1 MNGRISWGAY
11 SGEDIERI
19 IATYIC
25 RMFPNSVHIRPSS
38 GDGGIDVFRT
48 LENGSIVV
56 YQIKKF
62 ASNLTNSQ
70 KQQIKHSWKSLR
82 EYIKEEALV
91 LAQWNLTIPLNPTKE
106 NLIWFEE
113 LTSESH
119 AEAHWVGLTQ
129 IEDWAARMPDIGDY
143 YINGNYLA
151 KTEEIKRFLE
161 AAGFPDITN
170 RKGMRDKLVS
180 IQNILN
186 DSDPNYVYDLHLI
199 SGFTCDES
207 FVLRSKPG
215 LIMTSLEDLPGGGM
229 VKIDVFARHAAA
241 TELDP
246 IKTNVMFL
254 ADTDEDR
261 ERLKDFIDYGTP
273 LKRFPARI
281 KENHRNCLFGAE
293 KESLSGTVSIMAYES
308 EKKFDLALLNA
319 CGHSIPVKQQVHHSG
334 RRGFVWKGAD
344 DMGVLSIDMKGTDID
359 GKLVYTIKS
368 DLGAL
373 AGLSLGN
380 ARRRL
385 NFFQEGITH
394 PLVVKLE
401 EIELLEF
408 SSKDV
413 GLSEDYI
420 SEALALVNALELID
434 GVSSEEV
441 LYPSIGDL
449 TVREHDDLMANARL
463 VANGINGK
471 KWTKLGF
478 VPSTRETP
486 EKPLLLTHIFPL
498 RTTVAGKQ
506 YECGLV
512 QSFFIGKWE
521 GSDEGMAFC
530 PTEEYGNDLIE
541 KVIEQRH
548 ETLQKSGQLFAIPA
562 PPICEWEDMV
572 KKGCSFQ
579 NEPEERDS

>member
-1 MNGRISWGAY
+1 MNGRISWGTY

-25 RMFPNSVHIRPSS
+25 RMFPDSVHIRPSS

-48 LENGSIVV
+48 LENGSIAV

-70 KQQIKHSWKSLR
+70 KQQIKRSWNSLI
-82 EYIKEEALV
+82 EYVEKEALV
-91 LAQWNLTIPLNPTKE
+91 LAQWNLTMPLNPTKE
-106 NLIWFEE
+106 NLIWFKE
-113 LTSESH
+113 LTSESN

-129 IEDWAARMPDIGDY
+129 IEDWAAKMPDIADY

-151 KTEEIKRFLE
+151 KTEEIKQFLS

-170 RKGMRDKLVS
+170 KKGICDKLISV
-180 IQNILN
+180 QNTLN
-186 DSDPNYVYDLHLI
+186 DSDPNYAYDLHLI

-207 FVLRSKPG
+207 LAFRTKPG
-215 LIMTSLEDLPGGGM
+215 LVMTSLEDIPGRGM

-246 IKTNVMFL
+246 IRTNVTFL

-261 ERLKDFIDYGTP
+261 KRLKDFLDYGTP
-273 LKRFPARI
+273 LKRFPALI

-293 KESLSGTVSIMAYES
+293 DESLSGSVSIMAYES
-308 EKKFDLALLNA
+308 ERKFDLALLNA
-319 CGHSIPVKQQVHHSG
+319 CGHSIPVKQQAHHSG
-334 RRGFVWKGAD
+334 RKGFVWKGAD
-344 DMGVLSIDMKGTDID
+344 DMGVLSIDMKATDIN
-359 GKLVYTIKS
+359 GKLEYTITS
-368 DLGAL
+368 NLGAL

-385 NFFQEGITH
+385 NFFQEGIAH

-401 EIELLEF
+401 EIEVLEF

-420 SEALALVNALELID
+420 SEALSLVNALELID

-441 LYPSIGDL
+441 LYPSISDL
-449 TVREHDDLMANARL
+449 TVREHDNLMANARL
-463 VANGINGK
+463 ITNGINGK
-471 KWTKLGF
+471 KWTKLNF
-478 VPSTRETP
+478 IPSTEEFT
-486 EKPLLLTHIFPL
+486 EKPLLLTHILPL

-506 YECGLV
+506 YECGLI

-521 GSDEGMAFC
+521 DTDEGMAFY
-530 PTEEYGNDLIE
+530 PTDEYGNDSIV
-541 KVIEQRH
+541 KVIEQRR
-548 ETLQKSGQLFAIPA
+548 ETIESSGQLFACS
-562 PPICEWEDMV
+562 PPSIHEWEDMV

-579 NEPEERDS
+579 GETGERVL